1 MATPIPASE
10 STLQSLTEQL
20 KEQNFKL
27 TQIRNIGE
35 AQVEA
40 AEDAAAVAREAA
52 REAARAAGD
61 DEEGPEIAIKV
72 ETEESPGLFKKLKL
86 DMFFI

>member
-1 MATPIPASE
+1 MARAPDPASE

-61 DEEGPEIAIKV
+61 DEEGV
-72 ETEESPGLFKKLKL
+72 FLLSPDHGAKPGQK
-86 DMFFI
+86 IS